1 MSFLIFKIKEL
12 IILDDRTIPLSV
24 LREYMPKLK
33 DEDLKELGP
42 VEYDQSKVPEVSK
55 KHAENVRRKV
65 YLPDMTESFARGV
78 EYAGLVSSEAEN
90 KATNA
95 DLLSKDTQNRFKDQI
110 EGTTNSDEVIDARR
124 PFGAEATFQTLG
136 ERMDYVENDLQARS
150 INVKF
155 PPIPLVGLKGD
166 NVTDDTQALKN
177 IISYAVSIKL
187 RHLIFPEGDY
197 IISETITVNSHMTFV
212 GVGKNLTFIHFKGD
226 GKLFEV
232 VDKGLFVN
240 MKSMALRGPYNYTE
254 NLIPEGSVAISAAGP
269 QHLRLQELDI
279 RSFGDGLNVTRGSDV
294 SAIGVVLEDCYIKQN
309 LRYGAYLTGI
319 HKLQIKNGAIEMNNE
334 WNLFIGDEIMEGSID
349 GVNMNISNYSR
360 NGSIKSESNTPI
372 LDALEITHCHFEDI
386 ATNKRQR
393 NAYLLDFNSNNIVA
407 HQNYIKSRDGQV
419 LGGIK
424 SATAQNV
431 FEKNT
436 FRNLEKGVYLTGH
449 ASDYVTYLKENIYED
464 VTTKVSDDGGLVR
477 YQDLG
482 LYSQMET
489 QEFIFE
495 ASTAGTIAFKK
506 PRFKNM
512 LYTAKLYIVSSAK
525 LTNQDAGQVIV
536 STTTGAG
543 GAVYTSPS
551 NFMYG
556 KDVGTDLGNIAFPR
570 NMSARD
576 TIYVITRQNTQS
588 PNAKLCL
595 RLEWM

>member
-1 MSFLIFKIKEL
+1 M
-12 IILDDRTIPLSV
+12 IPLSV

-55 KHAENVRRKV
+55 KHAENVRRKA

-78 EYAGLVSSEAEN
+78 EYAGLMSSEAEN

-187 RHLIFPEGDY
+187 RHLIFPEGNY

-240 MKSMALRGPYNYTE
+240 MKSMALRGPYDYTDSI
-254 NLIPEGSVAISAAGP
+254 IPDGSVAISAAGP
-269 QHLRLQELDI
+269 QHIRLQELDI

-294 SAIGVVLEDCYIKQN
+294 SAIGVVIEDCYIKQN

-319 HKLQIKNGAIEMNNE
+319 HKLQIKNGAIEFNNE
-334 WNLFIGDEIMEGSID
+334 WNLYIGDEIMEGSLE
-349 GVNMNISNYSR
+349 GVNMNISNNNR
-360 NGSIKSESNTPI
+360 NGSLKTRSNTSV
-372 LDALEITHCHFEDI
+372 LDSFEIKHCHFEDI
-386 ATNKRQR
+386 ATNKVQR
-393 NAYLLDFNSNNIVA
+393 NAYLLDLDSNNIYGS
-407 HQNYIKSRDGQV
+407 QNYIKSRDNQV
-419 LGGIK
+419 LGGINTTTNQHFFK
-424 SATAQNV
+424 
-431 FEKNT
+431 KNT
-436 FRNLEKGVYLTGH
+436 FRNLSIGVNLT
-449 ASDYVTYLKENIYED
+449 ASPTDYVTYLSENIFED
-464 VTTKVSDDGGLVR
+464 VDQEVIDNGGIIR
-477 YQDLG
+477 YQNLG
-482 LYSQMET
+482 LYPHLQTQDFVFDASQE
-489 QEFIFE
+489 
-495 ASTAGTIAFKK
+495 GTVVVKK
-506 PRFKNM
+506 PRFRNM
-512 LYTAKLYIVSSAK
+512 LYNATLHIIQSAK
-525 LTNQDAGQVIV
+525 LTTQDAGQVTIGLT
-536 STTTGAG
+536 SGLSG
-543 GAVYTSPS
+543 QVYSSPA
-551 NFMYG
+551 NFMNG
-556 KDVGTDLGNIAFPR
+556 KDVGTSLGSIPLPR
-570 NMSARD
+570 NMKGNDLIYILARE
-576 TIYVITRQNTQS
+576 NTQS
-588 PNAKLCL
+588 PNAKLLL